1 MIGDVLHG
9 TQLVSPDTCV
19 CTQVHE
25 QSIHTHAHIHVRT
38 LEMQNAWPPSTH
50 RKHARSYTC
59 THTHTHTHTHTQHTQ
74 TQTQKPSGAYCDVDL
89 SLEGP
94 QSLRYLCLHQWW
106 QKRHMQGFRIFGIF
120 WNTFIH
126 LYGNTQRSCVN
137 IKTSPFPSTPQTDTP
152 AKNRRC
158 LLFAW

>member
-1 MIGDVLHG
+1 M
-9 TQLVSPDTCV
+9 C
-19 CTQVHE
+19 CTEHNSSHQ
-25 QSIHTHAHIHVRT
+25 THACAHRCMSRVYTHTRT
-38 LEMQNAWPPSTH
+38 YTFAHSKCKMHGRHPPTANMHAVTH
-50 RKHARSYTC
+50 A
-59 THTHTHTHTHTQHTQ
+59 HTHTHTHT
-74 TQTQKPSGAYCDVDL
+74 TQKPSGAYCDVDL

-126 LYGNTQRSCVN
+126 LYGNTQRSRVN
-137 IKTSPFPSTPQTDTP
+137 IKTPPFPSTPQTDTP

-158 LLFAW
+158 FLFAW